1 MDCHWIAYWPIR
13 NFHFIISMLVRIS
26 RICDSFTK
34 KKIWHEV
41 FGWPESFQ
49 LSQSSHLRDRIVLVL
64 MCVLSIM
71 IQSRKNIM
79 AWQAKPLTAL
89 VKILRKCGH
98 QNERLLQLKCSSV
111 TNQDLNSQQW
121 YVWPLQNG
129 MKHLGLSTRQI
140 LNYHVKIH
148 AAPEILI
155 FLHQQSE
162 CLVTSLFLFQL
173 SMTTSDP
180 TTLLFG
186 DAEVWRSIHL
196 QVRAFLRMANS
207 IHNRF
212 TLRASEW

>member
-1 MDCHWIAYWPIR
+1 M
-13 NFHFIISMLVRIS
+13 
-26 RICDSFTK
+26 
-34 KKIWHEV
+34 
-41 FGWPESFQ
+41 
-49 LSQSSHLRDRIVLVL
+49 LVL

-71 IQSRKNIM
+71 IKSLKNIM

-129 MKHLGLSTRQI
+129 MKLLGLSTRQI
-140 LNYHVKIH
+140 LNYHVNIH

-173 SMTTSDP
+173 SMTTSCNKRP
-180 TTLLFG
+180 NHPSF
-186 DAEVWRSIHL
+186 W
-196 QVRAFLRMANS
+196 
-207 IHNRF
+207 
-212 TLRASEW
+212 